1 MKHAVVVGGGIIGAS
16 WAIVF
21 ARAGLRVTVVERD
34 PASVAD
40 LPARL
45 VRMLDHSAGL
55 LRESDTPASVAA
67 RIGATD
73 DLARAVPQADYLQEA
88 VSEDLELKRS
98 LFADLDALAPPHAV
112 LASSTSTY
120 GASQFTA
127 ALPGRGRCLVAHPMT
142 PPHLSPVVEM
152 SSAPWTEPDVAA
164 RAEAFM
170 RELGQHPVRINK
182 EIPGFVLNRLQG
194 ALLMEMFRMIAGGV
208 ISPADADALISQG
221 LGLRWATLGPLEG
234 VDLNAPGGIAD
245 YLRRYG
251 HIFNGMAA
259 EQGLPA
265 PVDEELI
272 TVLDQALRQALPLA
286 GLEARRQWRD
296 RAIAGVRVALRD
308 YTGEKP

>member
-16 WAIVF
+16 WAVVF
-21 ARAGLRVTVVERD
+21 ARAGWRVTVVERD
-34 PASVAD
+34 TASLVD
-40 LPARL
+40 LSARL
-45 VRMLDHSAGL
+45 VRMLEDSAGL
-55 LRESDTPASVAA
+55 LCGGDTPAIAAA

-73 DLARAVPQADYLQEA
+73 DLAAAVPQADYLQEA
-88 VSEDLELKRS
+88 VSEDLELKRR

-127 ALPGRGRCLVAHPMT
+127 DLAGRRRCLVAHPMT

-152 SSAPWTEPDVAA
+152 CPAPWTDPDVLA
-164 RAEAFM
+164 RADAFM

-208 ISPADADALISQG
+208 IAPADADALISQG

-251 HIFNGMAA
+251 HIFNDMAA
-259 EQGLPA
+259 GQGLPA
-265 PVDEELI
+265 PVDEALI
-272 TVLDQALRQALPLA
+272 TALDQALRQALPLD
-286 GLEARRQWRD
+286 GLAAKRQWRD

>member
-34 PASVAD
+34 AASVAD

-45 VRMLDHSAGL
+45 ARMLEHSAGL
-55 LRESDTPASVAA
+55 LRDGDTPAGVAA
-67 RIGATD
+67 RIRATG

-88 VSEDLELKRS
+88 VSEDLELKRG

-127 ALPGRGRCLVAHPMT
+127 GLIGRGRCLVAHPMT

-152 SSAPWTEPDVAA
+152 SPAPWTEPDATA

-170 RELGQHPVRINK
+170 RELGQHPVRIHK

-194 ALLMEMFRMIAGGV
+194 ALLMEMFRMIADGV
-208 ISPADADALISQG
+208 IAPADADALISQG

-259 EQGLPA
+259 EQGQPA

-272 TVLDQALRQALPLA
+272 TVLDRALRQALPLE

>member
-1 MKHAVVVGGGIIGAS
+1 MNHVAVIGGGIIGAS

-21 ARAGLRVTVVERD
+21 ARRGLEVTIVERD
-34 PASVAD
+34 AACLAG

-45 VRMLDHSAGL
+45 AGMIERSASL
-55 LRESDTPASVAA
+55 LRAGEPPGDVAA

-73 DLARAVPQADYLQEA
+73 ALAAAVGRADYVQEA
-88 VSEDLELKRS
+88 VSENLAFKRT
-98 LFADLDALAPPHAV
+98 LFAELDALAPGHAL

-120 GASQFTA
+120 GASQFTE
-127 ALPGRGRCLVAHPMT
+127 ALAGRARCLVAHPMT

-152 SSAPWTEPDVAA
+152 AASAWTDPQALA
-164 RAEAFM
+164 GAETFM
-170 RELGQHPVRINK
+170 RSLGQHPVRIRK

-194 ALLMEMFRMIAGGV
+194 ALLMEMFRVIADDV

-245 YLRRYG
+245 YLQRYG
-251 HIFNGMAA
+251 HIFNDMAA
-259 EQGLPA
+259 GQGLPA
-265 PVDEELI
+265 PVDAELI
-272 TVLDQALRQALPLA
+272 SALDGAMRAALPLER
-286 GLEARRQWRD
+286 LEAKRGWRD
-296 RAIAGVRVALRD
+296 RAIAGVRVALHD

>member
-1 MKHAVVVGGGIIGAS
+1 MNHVAVIGGGIIGAS

-21 ARAGLRVTVVERD
+21 ARRGLEVTIVERD
-34 PASVAD
+34 AACLAG

-45 VRMLDHSAGL
+45 AGMIERSASL
-55 LRESDTPASVAA
+55 LRAGEQPGDVAA

-73 DLARAVPQADYLQEA
+73 ALAAAGGRADYVQEA
-88 VSEDLELKRS
+88 VSENLAFKRT
-98 LFADLDALAPPHAV
+98 LFAELDALAPGHAL

-120 GASQFTA
+120 GASQFTE
-127 ALPGRGRCLVAHPMT
+127 ALAGRARCLVAHPMT

-152 SSAPWTEPDVAA
+152 AASAWTDPQALA
-164 RAEAFM
+164 GAETFM
-170 RELGQHPVRINK
+170 RSLGQHPVRIRK

-194 ALLMEMFRMIAGGV
+194 ALLMEMFRVIADDV

-245 YLRRYG
+245 YLQRYG
-251 HIFNGMAA
+251 HIFNDMAA
-259 EQGLPA
+259 GQGLPA
-265 PVDEELI
+265 PVDAELI
-272 TVLDQALRQALPLA
+272 SALDGAMRAALPLER
-286 GLEARRQWRD
+286 LEAKRGWRD
-296 RAIAGVRVALRD
+296 RAIAGVRVALHD

>member
-34 PASVAD
+34 AASVAD

-45 VRMLDHSAGL
+45 ARMLEHSVGL
-55 LRESDTPASVAA
+55 LRDGDTPAGVAA
-67 RIGATD
+67 RIGATG

-127 ALPGRGRCLVAHPMT
+127 GLAGRGRCLVAHPMT

-152 SSAPWTEPDVAA
+152 SPAPWTEPDATA

-170 RELGQHPVRINK
+170 RELGQHPVRIHK

-194 ALLMEMFRMIAGGV
+194 ALLMEMFRMIADGV
-208 ISPADADALISQG
+208 IAPADADALISQG

-259 EQGLPA
+259 EQGQPA

-272 TVLDQALRQALPLA
+272 TVLDRALRQALPLE

>member
-1 MKHAVVVGGGIIGAS
+1 MNHVAVIGGGIIGAS

-21 ARAGLRVTVVERD
+21 ARRGLEVTIVERD
-34 PASVAD
+34 AACLAG

-45 VRMLDHSAGL
+45 AGMIERSASL
-55 LRESDTPASVAA
+55 LRAGEQPGDVAA

-73 DLARAVPQADYLQEA
+73 ALAAAVGRADYVQEA
-88 VSEDLELKRS
+88 VSENLAFKRT
-98 LFADLDALAPPHAV
+98 LFAELDALAPGHAL

-120 GASQFTA
+120 GASQFTE
-127 ALPGRGRCLVAHPMT
+127 ALAGRARCLVAHPMT

-152 SSAPWTEPDVAA
+152 AASAWTDP
-164 RAEAFM
+164 RALAGAETFM
-170 RELGQHPVRINK
+170 RSLGQHPVRIRK

-194 ALLMEMFRMIAGGV
+194 ALLMEMFRVIADDV

-245 YLRRYG
+245 YLQRYG
-251 HIFNGMAA
+251 HIFNDMAA
-259 EQGLPA
+259 GQGLPA
-265 PVDEELI
+265 PVDAELI
-272 TVLDQALRQALPLA
+272 SALDGAMRAALPLER
-286 GLEARRQWRD
+286 LEAKRGWRD
-296 RAIAGVRVALRD
+296 RAIAGVRVALHD